1 MYLDV
6 RKIYL
11 IDAYNVGEEGER
23 LNLGRNE
30 VDEHLLV
37 KRRVGPVSGFTK
49 SKTKQS

>member
-1 MYLDV
+1 MYLDI

-11 IDAYNVGEEGER
+11 VDAYNVGEEGER

-37 KRRVGPVSGFTK
+37 KRRVGPVREFTK
-49 SKTKQS
+49 RKMKQN